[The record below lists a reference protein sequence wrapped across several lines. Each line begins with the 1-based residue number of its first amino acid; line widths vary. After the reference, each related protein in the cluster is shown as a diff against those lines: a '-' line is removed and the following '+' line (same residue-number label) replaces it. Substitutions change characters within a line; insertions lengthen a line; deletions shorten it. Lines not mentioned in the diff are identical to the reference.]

1 MNTTLIILLIFVPIL
16 ALILLG
22 LNTLLAPKRSYESK
36 LSSYECGM
44 PVLMTQTRESFQI
57 HFVVVAMLF
66 LVFDLEL
73 VLLLPLGV
81 TLSKISTFG
90 FAVAVLFFMI
100 LTVGFILE
108 LGSNAI
114 SISPNHNKNIS
125 PFSLFPLGLNNGQ
138 GGSGYSNVSNYD
150 LHIRIKHLFY
160 LLNSFII
167 SNLRLILIN
176 IFIAALIYVIFVY
189 LNIDNQMLCGAIFS
203 NISFT
208 AVPLVTLNSKKLDP
222 HFITGLTDG
231 EGCFTAVILKKATR
245 LSGYFI
251 NLKFSIHMS
260 LRDADLLHS
269 VHQFF
274 NVGIVTISTK
284 TNSVYYEVT
293 GLNNLQIIIDHFLK
307 YPLITT
313 KKNNFLLFVVLFNIL
328 KLQEHLTK
336 EGFMRAIA
344 IINNINNPIRPAK
357 LLEIINLNGPMPSLI
372 LPPVVLFDKNNLNL
386 SPWWIIGFIIGEGS
400 FTYATKKS
408 TSDKNKQRIAYR
420 LIFAIAQDKRDVHIL
435 EAINA
440 YLAYI
445 GFVTTDKLG
454 MSYFKIESLN
464 VIFHFLLPFLNEY
477 PLIAYKRLQYDIW
490 MEIISWQFY
499 DRARDNISLNNKS
512 LKLSKLIEKLSSLHP
527 KKIKNVE
534 V

>member
-1 MNTTLIILLIFVPIL
+1 MKIIKLELYYLLLVIN
-16 ALILLG
+16 
-22 LNTLLAPKRSYESK
+22 LNIG
-36 LSSYECGM
+36 GM
-44 PVLMTQTRESFQI
+44 PVLQTQTRESFQI

-66 LVFDLEL
+66 LMFDLEL

-90 FAVAVLFFMI
+90 FAVAVLFFLI

-125 PFSLFPLGLNNGQ
+125 PFSLFPLGLNNDQ

-150 LHIRIKHLFY
+150 FHTPIQQVLIKLVNLYIEIKHLFY

-167 SNLRLILIN
+167 TNLCLILIN

-189 LNIDNQMLCGAIFS
+189 FNIDNQMLYGAIFS

-313 KKNNFLLFVVLFNIL
+313 KKNNFLLFVVLFHIL

-336 EGFMRAIA
+336 EGFMKAIA

-372 LPPVVLFDKNNLNL
+372 LPPVALFDKHNLNL
-386 SPWWIIGFIIGEGS
+386 NP
-400 FTYATKKS
+400 
-408 TSDKNKQRIAYR
+408 
-420 LIFAIAQDKRDVHIL
+420 
-435 EAINA
+435 
-440 YLAYI
+440 
-445 GFVTTDKLG
+445 
-454 MSYFKIESLN
+454 
-464 VIFHFLLPFLNEY
+464 
-477 PLIAYKRLQYDIW
+477 
-490 MEIISWQFY
+490 
-499 DRARDNISLNNKS
+499 
-512 LKLSKLIEKLSSLHP
+512 
-527 KKIKNVE
+527 
-534 V
+534 